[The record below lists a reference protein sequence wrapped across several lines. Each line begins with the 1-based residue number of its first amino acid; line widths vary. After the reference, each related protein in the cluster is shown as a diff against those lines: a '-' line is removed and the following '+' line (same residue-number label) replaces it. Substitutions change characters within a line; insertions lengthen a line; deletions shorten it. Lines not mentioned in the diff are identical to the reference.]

1 MREKHRCA
9 NCSLI
14 KMHKELIYTFDRDSD
29 PCASHFS
36 PIIPTAYTT
45 FIDGPQR
52 PTHSVKRTLTLSLE
66 PTLGHSSTKQ
76 PQGAELVFSGQS
88 KSVNRTSRPLFNPL
102 IFKVLTGSTTL
113 RNSATGYLCQGD
125 YLNIKSTSSTIF
137 FCNIFI
143 IAKYGKQG
151 KHLTLVTDQQNIEHF

>member
-1 MREKHRCA
+1 MISDYHLLCCQEGLGEVRKKHQCA

-36 PIIPTAYTT
+36 LIIPTAYTT
-45 FIDGPQR
+45 LIDGPQR

-76 PQGAELVFSGQS
+76 PQGVELVFSGQS
-88 KSVNRTSRPLFNPL
+88 KSVNRTSRPLFNPPD
-102 IFKVLTGSTTL
+102 IQSTYRKYYSQKFCHWVSVPRRL
-113 RNSATGYLCQGD
+113 SKYKIYLKHDFFATY
-125 YLNIKSTSSTIF
+125 S
-137 FCNIFI
+137 
-143 IAKYGKQG
+143 
-151 KHLTLVTDQQNIEHF
+151 